1 MKRSKIV
8 LFYTGAVEK
17 DEITEKLKALLPDY
31 MIPNKVKMLD
41 EMPMNLNG
49 KVDRARLKEMI

>member
-1 MKRSKIV
+1 
-8 LFYTGAVEK
+8 
-17 DEITEKLKALLPDY
+17 